1 MEKPQDFKKYYT
13 FHKRNSMIT
22 DYVEELFCLSSIGSL
37 PNINKKE
44 IQELEEKLSKIAVL
58 KETGMLGHYMEQ
70 EDNEYDLVRLES
82 QLRHLADT
90 VHNLNHAYT
99 PRERNTMKYSYP
111 NQFDHFELYHMKREI
126 LGDILQTI
134 LTIYNVIQEEELDDE
149 NKLYYI
155 QYVSQ
160 SMAWLINEGYRNMF
174 SRDMTKDEIDE
185 VLSLKALC
193 RIYEE
198 KLPMKDF
205 LTGLFYRG
213 FSKDKEKEGKK
224 AVE

>member
-1 MEKPQDFKKYYT
+1 MEKPQKLKKHYT
-13 FHKRNSMIT
+13 FQHRNNMVT
-22 DYVEELFCLSSIGSL
+22 DYLEELFCPSGIGSL
-37 PNINKKE
+37 PDINKEE
-44 IQELEEKLSKIAVL
+44 IQEIEEALSKIAVL

-111 NQFDHFELYHMKREI
+111 NQFDHFELYHMKHEI

-134 LTIYNVIQEEELDDE
+134 LTIYNVTQEEELDDE

-160 SMAWLINEGYRNMF
+160 AMTWLIDKGYRNLF
-174 SRDMTKDEIDE
+174 LRDMTKDEIDE
-185 VLSLKALC
+185 VLSMKALC
-193 RIYEE
+193 RIYED
-198 KLPMKDF
+198 KMIVKDF
-205 LTGLFYRG
+205 YTGNFYRS
-213 FSKDKEKEGKK
+213 FAKDKEKKR
-224 AVE
+224 

>member
-1 MEKPQDFKKYYT
+1 
-13 FHKRNSMIT
+13 
-22 DYVEELFCLSSIGSL
+22 
-37 PNINKKE
+37 
-44 IQELEEKLSKIAVL
+44 
-58 KETGMLGHYMEQ
+58 
-70 EDNEYDLVRLES
+70 
-82 QLRHLADT
+82 
-90 VHNLNHAYT
+90 
-99 PRERNTMKYSYP
+99 MKYSYP
-111 NQFDHFELYHMKREI
+111 NQFDYFELYHMKHEI

-134 LTIYNVIQEEELDDE
+134 LTIYNVTQEEELDDE

-160 SMAWLINEGYRNMF
+160 SMAWLINEGYRNIF

-205 LTGLFYRG
+205 LTGVFYQG

-224 AVE
+224 AVG